1 MTARHGRPNATG
13 RSSGKKTPAARKG
26 GQIEELFAP
35 LTKSVLNHIV
45 PLDLSKHAY
54 RILFFL
60 LREQVNHAGYE
71 NGHLYAT
78 YDQLVELGIRRSS
91 IRPAIQELIECG
103 LVVRTDLGG
112 YGSTGQ
118 YQLTFLPTVD
128 PFSGY
133 YVPPKRKFKG
143 DIAPR

>member
-1 MTARHGRPNATG
+1 MTARHSRPNATG
-13 RSSGKKTPAARKG
+13 RSSGKKTPAALKG
-26 GQIEELFAP
+26 AKIDEPFAP
-35 LTKSVLNHIV
+35 LIKSVLNHIV
-45 PLDLSKHAY
+45 PLNLSKHAY

-78 YDQLVELGIRRSS
+78 YDQLVELGVRRSS
-91 IRPAIQELIECG
+91 IYPALQQLIECG
-103 LVVRTDLGG
+103 LVERTDFGG
-112 YGSTGQ
+112 YGSTGE

-128 PFSGY
+128 PNTGY
-133 YVPPKRKFKG
+133 YLPPKRKFKG